1 MECFFFKILFK
12 YLRMIDGSERRLN
25 IVRKYKCYEVV
36 VEVSL
41 YVVLD
46 RLNFVIYVDGYFFSV
61 ISKLDIVYLNFN
73 NLVIC

>member
-12 YLRMIDGSERRLN
+12 YLRMIDGLERRLN

-46 RLNFVIYVDGYFFSV
+46 YLNFVMYDGYFFSV
-61 ISKLDIVYLNFN
+61 ISKLDIV
-73 NLVIC
+73 

>member
-41 YVVLD
+41 YVVLN